1 MEYSASATKWTS
13 HTSSPEFAAAF
24 KATAAKF
31 ADDNDARAAEIE
43 AFLLEEASKAGVVK
57 VIPKRPNR
65 NPNKWAKHL
74 APWFNE
80 HCRSARDAYR
90 AEVRARGKHHASA
103 TSAL

>member
-13 HTSSPEFAAAF
+13 HTSSPEFAAEF

-31 ADDNDARAAEIE
+31 ADDNDARAAAIE
-43 AFLLEEASKAGVVK
+43 AFLLVEASKAGVVK
-57 VIPKRPNR
+57 VIPHRPNK

-80 HCRSARDAYR
+80 NCRNARDAYR
-90 AEVRARGKHHASA
+90 TEVSTRGKHHSSA